1 MKTVIKSDLTVVGA
15 GYAGIVAAITAA
27 RLGLKV
33 ALVNDRDVIGGNASS
48 EHRIH
53 VDGSGWGN
61 NTFYSREA
69 GIADELKL
77 YTLFKNPRYNIKKDN
92 HLSDM
97 ALLQKVRNEENISLF
112 TGTSV
117 YDGESENGK
126 VVRAYGFCAK
136 NFKHYQFESEYFV
149 DASGDGILASCVG
162 AEYTKGREAK
172 SEFNES
178 LAPEVADTHT
188 MGSAVLFSTATA
200 DAPVKFVKPDFA
212 YNFVDDGIIKYF
224 DRPETGRTLMCD
236 DGHFGSVWWIEF
248 GGMDDTIADADDI
261 DLELR
266 KIIYGY
272 WDYVKNSGKYP
283 QADNMYIEWIA
294 PRASKRE
301 SLRFYGDHM
310 LNQNDIEQM
319 RDFEDKVSTGGWSL
333 DIHDVGGIYGEG
345 KTSEFG
351 KVYSIY
357 SIPYS
362 IMYSRN
368 IENLFLAG
376 RIASCS
382 HVAMGS
388 TRVMETLGAMAQAV
402 GTAAAL
408 CKKYD
413 CSPRDVRAHHITELQ
428 DILQRD
434 GQFILGREEDCGKAK
449 DAKITA
455 SSTKTLE
462 NTKLE
467 KFLPLDKR
475 AIYTVPVCE
484 RFESID
490 IYVKNVGEKT
500 TLEFEVVDEYSPT
513 TYLNGEKLFGG
524 SLQIDKG
531 FEGYV
536 TLSAPVETQSKKIFV
551 MLTENENIE
560 LGASN
565 DRITGA
571 PSFKG
576 WFYEDKFDW
585 SKVHSALVFKNI
597 TPSCDFYCASNVVN
611 GISRPLGH
619 PNAWVSDGKQNE
631 YLEFEFSTPTDISEI
646 QIYFNPQYESEQFD
660 EYIGQLVRDYDLK
673 VTTADGNTQTF
684 SVTDNAITRNAF
696 AVDMSD
702 VTKVRFEFIQN
713 FGADNFEV
721 FTVKMF

>member
-1 MKTVIKSDLTVVGA
+1 MKIVIKSDLTVVGA
-15 GYAGIVAAITAA
+15 GYAGLVSAISAA

-33 ALVNDRDVIGGNASS
+33 ALVNDREVVGGNASS

-61 NTFYSREA
+61 HTYYSREA

-97 ALLQKVRNEENISLF
+97 ALWQKVKNEENITLF
-112 TGTSV
+112 TGTAIYEGV
-117 YDGESENGK
+117 AVDGK
-126 VVRAYGFCAK
+126 IQYAHGFSAK
-136 NFKHYQFESEYFV
+136 NFKHYRFESDYFV
-149 DASGDGILASCVG
+149 DASGDGILGKTVG
-162 AEYTKGREAK
+162 AEHTKGREAK
-172 SEFNES
+172 SEFNEG

-200 DAPVKFVKPDFA
+200 DKPVKFVKPDFA
-212 YNFVDDGIIKYF
+212 YDFVDDGIIKYF
-224 DRPETGRTLMCD
+224 DRPKTGRYLMCD
-236 DGHFGSVWWIEF
+236 EGQFGSVWWIEF
-248 GGMDDTIADADDI
+248 GGLIDTIADADDI

-266 KIIYGY
+266 KIVYGY
-272 WDYVKNSGKYP
+272 WDYIKNSGKYP
-283 QADNMYIEWIA
+283 AADNLYIEWIA

-319 RDFEDKVSTGGWSL
+319 VDFEDKVSTGGWSL

-351 KVYSIY
+351 TVHSIY

-376 RIASCS
+376 RLASCS

-413 CSPRDVRAHHITELQ
+413 CTPRQVRESHITELQ
-428 DILQRD
+428 DLLQKN
-434 GQFILGREEDCGKAK
+434 GQFILGRKEDCGLAAS
-449 DAKITA
+449 AKITA
-455 SSTKTLE
+455 SSTKALE

-467 KFLPLDKR
+467 RFIPLDKD
-475 AIYTVPVCE
+475 AFLTVPVIDK
-484 RFESID
+484 FESVD
-490 IYVKNVGEKT
+490 IYVKNEGEAT
-500 TLEFEVVDEYSPT
+500 TLEFKVMDEFSDT
-513 TYLNGEKLFGG
+513 TYMGDAVLAT
-524 SLQIDKG
+524 SSVQIDKD

-536 TLSAPVETQSKKIFV
+536 TFSAPVETPNKKLFISI
-551 MLTENENIE
+551 EKHDNIS
-560 LGASN
+560 LGASYS
-565 DRITGA
+565 RITGA

-576 WFYEDKFDW
+576 WFYEDRFDDERVPT
-585 SKVHSALVFKNI
+585 SYCFKDI
-597 TPSCDFYCASNVVN
+597 TPSHDFYAPSNVVN
-611 GISRPLGH
+611 GISRPMGH
-619 PNAWVSDGKQNE
+619 PNVWVSDGKQNE

-696 AVDMSD
+696 AVNMSD